1 MNHICLKLTA
11 LILGGLKIMSE
22 KRFERWNDNSCKAKD
37 NQEGILLNWEDVANK
52 LNKQQDT
59 ISRLEE
65 ENERLKQIL
74 ENLIRR

>member
-1 MNHICLKLTA
+1 M
-11 LILGGLKIMSE
+11 MSD
-22 KRFERWNDNSCKAKD
+22 KRFERWNDHSCKVKD